1 MGGVDARAAVVFSAA
16 TQAIGIG
23 VFTPLNWLVKNPAV
37 FRPAV
42 LARCLLPGVV
52 GLVLALVLLPIRKAE
67 AVLLVFSGFCA
78 FLFCY
83 VAYGLVKGHLSGS
96 GKLDASPDGF
106 RFTPKTAAIYVPLC
120 LLGGALT
127 GYIGIG
133 IEKVVFCLLTWH
145 LGMDVRQACL
155 TSITLVGWISAV
167 SLVFHLLCSAPHVAP
182 HSALAASARMDEAL
196 PHLHCAPRTS
206 LNTGEHYDPYVPGY
220 VPFEYWLMGLPGVLF
235 GSFVG
240 PMINSKIG
248 SRNVMKVFCVFL
260 LADVVYNLVEIFGH
274 K

>member
-1 MGGVDARAAVVFSAA
+1 MS
-16 TQAIGIG
+16 
-23 VFTPLNWLVKNPAV
+23 PLL
-37 FRPAV
+37 
-42 LARCLLPGVV
+42 LLP
-52 GLVLALVLLPIRKAE
+52 
-67 AVLLVFSGFCA
+67 FSGFCA

-196 PHLHCAPRTS
+196 PHLHCAPRS
-206 LNTGEHYDPYVPGY
+206 A
-220 VPFEYWLMGLPGVLF
+220 
-235 GSFVG
+235 
-240 PMINSKIG
+240 IAASKASAIG
-248 SRNVMKVFCVFL
+248 SSSTRACSEQQSVALSKL
-260 LADVVYNLVEIFGH
+260 WLAVIQRAAAEMSALRST
-274 K
+274 